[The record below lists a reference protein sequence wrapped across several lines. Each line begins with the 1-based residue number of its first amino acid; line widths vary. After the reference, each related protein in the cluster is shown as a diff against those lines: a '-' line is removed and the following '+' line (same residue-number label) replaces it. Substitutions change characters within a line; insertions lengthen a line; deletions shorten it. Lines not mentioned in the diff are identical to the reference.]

1 MRKEVWALA
10 QDVENNKNDGFVII
24 SGVDDTVVATLSDDN
39 DNLVNERIEQA
50 VKAYFAGNERYAS
63 VFEPDTSS
71 QAVTIARLDELARN
85 PQNNIGKTRE
95 IANIVDVYIIKN
107 YLIGLVDTVI
117 RSNLNTNYKVSYNQ
131 VPSEKGRNNKKKLE
145 NAKRIVEDM
154 LNKIDV
160 KKLIRI
166 SIPETF
172 NHGNYFFYMDYDGN
186 KEKYTIHIFPLS
198 VARIAPYRIDG
209 EPVLMIDMTELK
221 NRLEHNLPKRKGGK
235 AYFFQKYEE
244 EITKAYPTEIVEAFR
259 KKEQYA
265 ILDYRRAGVMRA
277 GEDAD
282 GASLYGVSQI
292 FRALRDVIILDK
304 FASVD
309 DSASNVKAK
318 NILVQILRKDILGP
332 GGDRKGMNEIAFAHG
347 ELCRA
352 VKNKICVYTASP
364 AVEDVKWIEP
374 KSNLIGRENVSLYEN
389 RVLTTLGIGFL
400 SSGSIGSTISA
411 NISLK
416 QLMRQ
421 INYISQQL
429 EHILEK
435 FAQVALD
442 EHGIDPE
449 YTPRITVIDSE
460 QLEADMRIEL
470 AKMLYADLGASRQTV
485 FETLNLDIT
494 DEIERRQSEN
504 ERNLNE
510 IFSPYITAY
519 TNNGDNENNNDGGDG
534 RPADKQSK
542 NENKQAND
550 KQRNEVKKNGS
561 N

>member
-1 MRKEVWALA
+1 LA
-10 QDVENNKNDGFVII
+10 QEKESFEIV
-24 SGVDDTVVATLSDDN
+24 SGVNDTVVVTAKEASGDE
-39 DNLVNERIEQA
+39 NLVQQRIEQA
-50 VKAYFAGNERYAS
+50 VRAYFAGNERYAS
-63 VFEPDTSS
+63 VFEPDTSTS
-71 QAVTIARLDELARN
+71 TITLSRIDELARN
-85 PQNNIGKTRE
+85 PQNDISKTRE
-95 IANIVDVYIIKN
+95 IANIVDTYIIKN

-117 RSNLNTNYKVSYNQ
+117 RSNLNTRYKVSYNQ

-145 NAKRIVEDM
+145 TAKKIVEDM
-154 LNKIDV
+154 LDKIDV
-160 KKLIRI
+160 KKIIRM
-166 SIPETF
+166 SIPATF
-172 NHGNYFFYMDYDGN
+172 NHGNYFFYMDYSKD
-186 KEKYTIHIFPLS
+186 KEKYVIHIFPLTIG
-198 VARIAPYRIDG
+198 RIAPYRIDG
-209 EPVLMIDMTELK
+209 EPVLMIDMNELK

-244 EITKAYPTEIVEAFR
+244 EITKAYPAEIVEAFR
-259 KKEQYA
+259 RGDQYA

-282 GASLYGVSQI
+282 GASLYGVSQM
-292 FRALRDVIILDK
+292 FRAMRDVVILDK
-304 FASVD
+304 FANVD

-318 NILVQILRKDILGP
+318 NILVQILRKDVLGP
-332 GGDRKGMNEIAFAHG
+332 SGEKKGMSEIAFAHG

-374 KSNLIGRENVSLYEN
+374 KSALIDKENVTLYEN

-411 NISLK
+411 SISLK

-442 EHGIDPE
+442 EHGIDAE

-470 AKMLYADLGASRQTV
+470 AKTLYSELGVSRQTV
-485 FETLNLDIT
+485 FETLNLDIV
-494 DEIERRQSEN
+494 DETERRQNEN
-504 ERNLNE
+504 EKDLNSV
-510 IFSPYITAY
+510 FLPYMTAY
-519 TNNGDNENNNDGGDG
+519 TNNGEMEENNG

-550 KQRNEVKKNGS
+550 KQRNEVKK
-561 N
+561 

>member
-1 MRKEVWALA
+1 MA
-10 QDVENNKNDGFVII
+10 QENDSFEIV
-24 SGVDDTVVATLSDDN
+24 SGIDDTIVVTSNGDSDN
-39 DNLVNERIEQA
+39 EKLVQQRIEQA
-50 VKAYFAGNERYAS
+50 VRAYFAGNERYAS
-63 VFEPDTSS
+63 VFEPDTSTS
-71 QAVTIARLDELARN
+71 AKSVTIAEIDKLAQN
-85 PQNNIGKTRE
+85 PQNDIGKTRE
-95 IANIVDVYIIKN
+95 IASIVDTYTIKN

-154 LNKIDV
+154 LSKIDV
-160 KKLIRI
+160 KKLIRM
-166 SIPETF
+166 SIPATF
-172 NHGNYFFYMDYDGN
+172 NHGNYFFYMDYNANGD
-186 KEKYTIHIFPLS
+186 KYTIHIFPLS
-198 VARIAPYRIDG
+198 VGRIAPYRIDG
-209 EPVLMIDMTELK
+209 EPILMIDMEELRS
-221 NRLEHNLPKRKGGK
+221 RLEHNLPKRKGGK

-244 EITKAYPTEIVEAFR
+244 EITKAYPKEIVDAFR
-259 KKEQYA
+259 EKSKYA
-265 ILDYRRAGVMRA
+265 ILDYRKAGVMRA

-282 GASLYGVSQI
+282 GASLYGISQI
-292 FRALRDVIILDK
+292 FRALRDVIIIDG
-304 FASVD
+304 FANVD
-309 DSASNVKAK
+309 DNASKVKAK
-318 NILVQILRKDILGP
+318 NILVQLLRKDVLGP
-332 GGDRKGMNEIAFAHG
+332 GGNNKGINEIAFAHG

-352 VKNKICVYTASP
+352 VKNRICVYTASP

-374 KSNLIGRENVSLYEN
+374 KSNLIDRENVSLYEN

-435 FAQVALD
+435 YAQVALN
-442 EHGIDPE
+442 EHGIDAE

-470 AKMLYADLGASRQTV
+470 AKLLYADLGVSRQTV
-485 FETLNLDIT
+485 FETLNLDII
-494 DEIERRQSEN
+494 DETERRQSEN
-504 ERNLNE
+504 EKNLNE
-510 IFSPYITAY
+510 IFYPYMTAY
-519 TNNGDNENNNDGGDG
+519 TNNGDGGDG
-534 RPADKQSK
+534 RPADKQSN

-550 KQRNEVKKNGS
+550 KQRNEVKKNG
-561 N
+561 

>member
-1 MRKEVWALA
+1 MARKK
-10 QDVENNKNDGFVII
+10 KNSDESFEIV
-24 SGVDDTVVATLSDDN
+24 SGVNDTVVVTTSELN
-39 DNLVNERIEQA
+39 ENLVQNRVEQA
-50 VKAYFAGNERYAS
+50 VRAYFAGNDRYAS
-63 VFEPDTSS
+63 VFEPDTSVS
-71 QAVTIARLDELARN
+71 SVTIARLDELARN
-85 PQNNIGKTRE
+85 PQNDIGKTRE
-95 IANIVDVYIIKN
+95 IANIVDMYIIKN

-145 NAKRIVEDM
+145 RAKAIVEDM
-154 LNKIDV
+154 LDKIDV

-166 SIPETF
+166 SIPATF
-172 NHGNYFFYMDYDGN
+172 DHGNFFFYMDYARN

-198 VARIAPYRIDG
+198 IARIAPYRIDG

-244 EITKAYPTEIVEAFR
+244 EIAKAYPKEIVDAFR
-259 KKEQYA
+259 NKDQYA

-292 FRALRDVIILDK
+292 FRALRDVLILDK
-304 FASVD
+304 FAAVD
-309 DSASNVKAK
+309 DNASNVKAK

-374 KSNLIGRENVSLYEN
+374 KSNLIDRENVTLYEN

-411 NISLK
+411 SISLK

-421 INYISQQL
+421 INYISQQF

-435 FAQVALD
+435 FAQVALK
-442 EHGIDPE
+442 EHSIDAE

-460 QLEADMRIEL
+460 QLEADMRIDL
-470 AKMLYADLGASRQTV
+470 AKTLYADLGVSRQTV
-485 FETLNLDIT
+485 FETLNLDIV
-494 DEIERRQSEN
+494 DETERRQSEN
-504 ERNLNE
+504 EKGLNDV
-510 IFSPYITAY
+510 FYPYMTAY
-519 TNNGDNENNNDGGDG
+519 TNNGDNTEENDGGDG
-534 RPADKQSK
+534 RPADKESN

-550 KQRNEVKKNGS
+550 KQRNEVKKNES

>member
-1 MRKEVWALA
+1 MAQEKESFEIV
-10 QDVENNKNDGFVII
+10 
-24 SGVDDTVVATLSDDN
+24 SGVNDTVVVTAKEASGDE
-39 DNLVNERIEQA
+39 NLVQQRIEQA
-50 VKAYFAGNERYAS
+50 VRAYFAGNERYAS
-63 VFEPDTSS
+63 VFEPDTSTS
-71 QAVTIARLDELARN
+71 TITLSRIDELARN
-85 PQNNIGKTRE
+85 PQNDISKTRE
-95 IANIVDVYIIKN
+95 IANIVDTYIIKN

-117 RSNLNTNYKVSYNQ
+117 RSNLNTRYKVSYNQ

-145 NAKRIVEDM
+145 TAKKIVEDM
-154 LNKIDV
+154 LDKIDV
-160 KKLIRI
+160 KKIIRM
-166 SIPETF
+166 SIPATF
-172 NHGNYFFYMDYDGN
+172 NHGNYFFYMDYSKD
-186 KEKYTIHIFPLS
+186 KEKYVIHIFPLTIG
-198 VARIAPYRIDG
+198 RIAPYRIDG
-209 EPVLMIDMTELK
+209 EPVLMIDMNELK

-244 EITKAYPTEIVEAFR
+244 EITKAYPAEIVEAFR
-259 KKEQYA
+259 RGDQYA

-282 GASLYGVSQI
+282 GASLYGVSQM
-292 FRALRDVIILDK
+292 FRAMRDVVILDK
-304 FASVD
+304 FANVD

-318 NILVQILRKDILGP
+318 NILVQILRKDVLGP
-332 GGDRKGMNEIAFAHG
+332 SGEKKGMSEIAFAHG

-374 KSNLIGRENVSLYEN
+374 KSALIDKENVTLYEN

-411 NISLK
+411 SISLK

-442 EHGIDPE
+442 EHGIDAE

-470 AKMLYADLGASRQTV
+470 AKTLYSELGVSRQTV
-485 FETLNLDIT
+485 FETLNLDIV
-494 DEIERRQSEN
+494 DETERRQNEN
-504 ERNLNE
+504 EKDLNSV
-510 IFSPYITAY
+510 FLPYMTAY
-519 TNNGDNENNNDGGDG
+519 TNNGEMEENNG

-550 KQRNEVKKNGS
+550 KQRNEVKK
-561 N
+561 

>member
-1 MRKEVWALA
+1 MARKKK
-10 QDVENNKNDGFVII
+10 NNDESFEIV
-24 SGVDDTVVATLSDDN
+24 SGVDDTIVVTANELN
-39 DNLVNERIEQA
+39 DNLVQSRVEQA
-50 VKAYFAGNERYAS
+50 VRAYFAGNERYAS
-63 VFEPDTSS
+63 VFEPDTSVS
-71 QAVTIARLDELARN
+71 SITIARLDELARN
-85 PQNNIGKTRE
+85 PQNDIGKTRE
-95 IANIVDVYIIKN
+95 IASIVDMYIIKN

-145 NAKRIVEDM
+145 RAKAIVEDM
-154 LNKIDV
+154 LDKIDV

-166 SIPETF
+166 SIPATF
-172 NHGNYFFYMDYDGN
+172 DHGNFFFYMDYAHN

-244 EITKAYPTEIVEAFR
+244 ELTKAYPKEIVEAFR
-259 KKEQYA
+259 RKDQYA

-292 FRALRDVIILDK
+292 FRALRDVLILDK
-304 FASVD
+304 FAAVD
-309 DSASNVKAK
+309 DNASNVKAK
-318 NILVQILRKDILGP
+318 NILVQLLRKDILGP

-374 KSNLIGRENVSLYEN
+374 KSNLIDRENVTLYEN

-411 NISLK
+411 SISLK

-421 INYISQQL
+421 INYISQQF

-435 FAQVALD
+435 FAQVALK
-442 EHGIDPE
+442 EHSIDAE

-460 QLEADMRIEL
+460 QLEADMRIDL
-470 AKMLYADLGASRQTV
+470 AKTLYADLGVSRQTV
-485 FETLNLDIT
+485 FETLNLDIV
-494 DEIERRQSEN
+494 DETERRQSEN
-504 ERNLNE
+504 EKGLNDV
-510 IFSPYITAY
+510 FYPYMTAY
-519 TNNGDNENNNDGGDG
+519 TNNGDNTEENDGGDG
-534 RPADKQSK
+534 RPADKESN

-550 KQRNEVKKNGS
+550 KQRNEVKKNES